1 MATRG
6 FLLDWIIVSTI
17 EALVLSSIVYEKEK
31 VSSSG
36 FFFPVRSLVLCPFT
50 AHGLVDTSWRV
61 YHKPMST
68 EIFPVVHIQ
77 DAEQALDQSSMA
89 LEMGADGV
97 YLIDHGG
104 HPPADLIHAFNQVKE
119 AHPERFVGINVL
131 QSPSAAATLTLLL
144 DISRKGDMVALPD
157 GLWEDNAELDKDR
170 VFELRALHPELTSIR
185 YLGGVAFKYT
195 PLFTEDPGLASQEAR
210 RLEPYVDVVT
220 TSGAGTGK
228 APTPEKIRAMKAA
241 IGKKLAVASG
251 ISAQNFAQ
259 YDGSFDQLLVSTSVE
274 TEPYS
279 GIFDPQKLQ
288 ELIDV
293 AHGSSSIEL

>member
-1 MATRG
+1 M
-6 FLLDWIIVSTI
+6 
-17 EALVLSSIVYEKEK
+17 SI
-31 VSSSG
+31 
-36 FFFPVRSLVLCPFT
+36 
-50 AHGLVDTSWRV
+50 
-61 YHKPMST
+61 

-77 DAEQALDQSSMA
+77 DTEQALDQSSLA
-89 LEMGADGV
+89 LESGADGV
-97 YLIDHGG
+97 YLIDHEGRS
-104 HPPADLIHAFNQVKE
+104 PDNLIHAFNQVKE
-119 AHPERFVGINVL
+119 AHPERFVGVNVL
-131 QSPSAAATLTLLL
+131 QSSSAAATLEFLL
-144 DISRKGDMVALPD
+144 DSSRQGDIITLPD
-157 GLWEDNAELDKDR
+157 GLWVDNAETDKDQAL
-170 VFELRALHPELTSIR
+170 ELRALYPELTSIR

-195 PLFTEDPGLASQEAR
+195 PLFTEDPQLAAQEAR

-251 ISAQNFAQ
+251 ISAHNFAQ
-259 YDGSFDQLLVSTSVE
+259 FDGSFDQLLVSTSVE

-293 AHGSSSIEL
+293 AHVSSGVKS